1 MWKEL
6 WEYGKQLLS
15 LTRETQQSRAEIA
28 SLQRELKEVRQEL
41 RLLAEAVQFLRFEQQ
56 RDRENAAHERDKLL
70 LRLENAFL
78 RQERRLPP
86 AGSGEEPREPSI

>member
-6 WEYGKQLLS
+6 WEFGKQLLS
-15 LTRETQQSRAEIA
+15 LTRETQQSKADIA

-41 RLLAEAVQFLRFEQQ
+41 RMLAEAVHFLRFEQQ
-56 RDRENAAHERDKLL
+56 RDRENAAHEREKLL

-78 RQERRLPP
+78 RLERRLPP
-86 AGSGEEPREPSI
+86 AGSGDETREPGI